1 MTYDRT
7 MRNPTV
13 RLRPPR
19 RDETLRMFSTR
30 RRAPARAPSRQ
41 EHTSTLLVCSLGH
54 LLEPGVVSL
63 AHLWGIR
70 LSLDAQGATLEV
82 PRSHESW
89 APRRTA
95 TTPPAWLTTLLTT
108 ARDRGAQ
115 VVRLERHGA
124 AIPGLKHRGITDPER
139 THEP

>member
-30 RRAPARAPSRQ
+30 RRAPTRTPARQ

-54 LLEPGVVSL
+54 LLDPGVVPL

-70 LSLDAQGATLEV
+70 LSLDDQGATLEV
-82 PRSHESW
+82 PRSHELW
-89 APRRTA
+89 ARRRAA
-95 TTPPAWLTTLLTT
+95 TPPPAWLTTLLVA
-108 ARDRGAQ
+108 ARDRGAG

-124 AIPGLKHRGITDPER
+124 AIPGLEHRGHHEPR
-139 THEP
+139 THT